1 MQSLSAMKQ
10 SSTCAQGNCFFTVNK
25 EEKEKKEE
33 KEEEVRRWRG
43 RRKGKRRSQLQCNL
57 PRQCSRVV
65 LWAKAIVSFQCTGMG
80 GGGGA
85 GFSLGL

>member
-33 KEEEVRRWRG
+33 KEEEVKEESKDEEEEG
-43 RRKGKRRSQLQCNL
+43 EEEEVEGEEEGEEEITTTMQSSTAMQ
-57 PRQCSRVV
+57 
-65 LWAKAIVSFQCTGMG
+65 
-80 GGGGA
+80 
-85 GFSLGL
+85 